1 MSSLTPTSLTPSNST
16 SVERATIARDE
27 AHLQGRP
34 WQAEWLTTDS
44 VNVRLLIKR
53 VVDWTGAS
61 VGLILLTPVMLLIA
75 LLVRLNSPGPVL
87 FRQLRRGHHGRLFRV
102 LKFRTMM
109 EGAEQ
114 YLPDLEKSNES
125 AGGVLFKLRDD
136 PRVTWLGWFLRR
148 YSLDELPQLINV
160 WWGEMSLVGPRPL
173 QLRDS
178 DRLLASNP
186 EAYARRLEVMPGLTG
201 PWQVGG
207 RSEVDYERMLELD
220 LNYVE
225 NWSLGQDLFIICKT
239 FLVVLRRAVLTERP
253 NIDDRAS
260 PLRVPFLVRDEAL
273 LVYECTSVEQIEI
286 RDNIP
291 GTCALQNLLRRLP
304 LCQES
309 SCIPDR
315 ISRRCSTYQYWSSA
329 T

>member
-16 SVERATIARDE
+16 SLERAAIARDDS
-27 AHLQGRP
+27 HLQGRP
-34 WQAEWLTTDS
+34 LQTEWLTAD
-44 VNVRLLIKR
+44 NLRLLIKR
-53 VVDWTGAS
+53 IVDLVGAS

-75 LLVRLNSPGPVL
+75 LLVRLDSPGHVL
-87 FRQLRRGHHGRLFRV
+87 FRQLRRGHRGRLFRV

-114 YLPDLEKSNES
+114 YLPDLENSNES

-136 PRVTWLGWFLRR
+136 PRVTRLGWFLRR

-178 DRLLASNP
+178 DRLLVTNP
-186 EAYARRLEVMPGLTG
+186 DAYARRLEVTPGLTG

-239 FLVVLRRAVLTERP
+239 FLVVLRRHGA
-253 NIDDRAS
+253 
-260 PLRVPFLVRDEAL
+260 
-273 LVYECTSVEQIEI
+273 Y
-286 RDNIP
+286 
-291 GTCALQNLLRRLP
+291 
-304 LCQES
+304 
-309 SCIPDR
+309 
-315 ISRRCSTYQYWSSA
+315 
-329 T
+329 